1 MNIRIS
7 ADSTCDLSPELIEK
21 YDIRITPLYI
31 VRDGQSLVDGKD
43 ITPDEIYAHV
53 NSGGGM
59 CSTAAVSVY
68 DYTQFFRR
76 QLEECDAV
84 VHFHISGD
92 MSACYQNACIAAQE
106 VGNVYPVDSRSLS
119 TGIGQLVLEAA
130 QLAREG
136 KLTAQEIAHEMER
149 RRELLDVSFL
159 VERLDFLH
167 KGGRCSGVALLG
179 ANMLNL
185 RPCIQV
191 KDGQM
196 MVGKK
201 YRGPYVSCLLQYIR
215 ERLKGR
221 DDIDTRR
228 IFITESGGFTPEELA
243 QVEAAAAA
251 SPLTRC
257 CTHGPAALSPVTAAP
272 ARWASS
278 ISTPNNFP
286 IINAHRR
293 AAALPGGLFPEKLPR
308 NFSQDN
314 CHGACFSYQLSG
326 IIG

>member
-21 YDIRITPLYI
+21 CDIRITPLYI

-130 QLAREG
+130 QLTREG

-221 DDIDTRR
+221 DDIAER
-228 IFITESGGFTPEELA
+228 
-243 QVEAAAAA
+243 
-251 SPLTRC
+251 
-257 CTHGPAALSPVTAAP
+257 PA
-272 ARWASS
+272 
-278 ISTPNNFP
+278 
-286 IINAHRR
+286 
-293 AAALPGGLFPEKLPR
+293 G
-308 NFSQDN
+308 
-314 CHGACFSYQLSG
+314 C
-326 IIG
+326 